1 MPTEHQLLVTYVYC
15 EMEAYQNVTLG
26 LIPFYTLNLYIK
38 RLEMIEWK
46 ILFLVGAV
54 ADPNL
59 GQKRNHLAVTETP
72 AFWTSFAWHE
82 PQISKSLEKK
92 LTETKNIRD
101 HREYHP
107 HNESMLHDVLQW
119 LFGEKRK
126 QKILEITGNITHIT
140 KVCCMTYFNG
150 LLIETNQR

>member
-1 MPTEHQLLVTYVYC
+1 MQRLHNRTWPRCGLLDVLHNPVPYSNEYSVGVSPYVYC

-59 GQKRNHLAVTETP
+59 GQKRNHLAVTDTP

-92 LTETKNIRD
+92 LTETKNVRD

-119 LFGEKRK
+119 LFDWD
-126 QKILEITGNITHIT
+126 
-140 KVCCMTYFNG
+140 
-150 LLIETNQR
+150 